1 MEPINYFSQ
10 ACADYFNLQ
19 PYAVKGRANSAT
31 EYHQR
36 YLYNLIYSVF
46 EFDLPKDWAL
56 NYFRFWLFHFGSLAA
71 IYTKEFGWI
80 PLPYGVEKINH
91 QYQPAVINVTNPFL
105 NGSKTGVV
113 GINCE
118 IIRLLDDYYGLDD
131 LVTEYAQKLA
141 QVDKAININLM
152 NCNVSK
158 AFPAKSKKDAEDV
171 KEAYGR
177 ATEGEPLILINKDVL
192 NGDDK
197 RLVNLFGDVKS
208 DYIVGDLLQAKRTII
223 NEFLTKIGIKNAN
236 YDKRERLNADEVNQN
251 NDEISSI
258 VSVMLENL
266 QACFDKLNAISGL
279 NCSVKLRFDY
289 NVDNDVEVDNNA

>member
-19 PYAVKGRANSAT
+19 PSAVKGRANSAT
-31 EYHQR
+31 EYHRR

-80 PLPYGVEKINH
+80 PSPYGVEKINH

-105 NGSKTGVV
+105 KGSKTGVV

-251 NDEISSI
+251 NDETSSI

-266 QACFDKLNAISGL
+266 QACFEKLNAISGL

-289 NVDNDVEVDNNA
+289 NVEEVDNNA